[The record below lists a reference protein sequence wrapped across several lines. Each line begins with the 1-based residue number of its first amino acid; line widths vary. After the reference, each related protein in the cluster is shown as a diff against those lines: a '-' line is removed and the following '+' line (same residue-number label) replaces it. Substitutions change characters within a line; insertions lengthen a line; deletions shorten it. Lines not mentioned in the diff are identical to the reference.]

1 MSPMNKFLCPA
12 RESSRYLCDRDAEYL
27 VDGALWCNTHARR
40 IIESKT
46 GLASYGIMMVGLQS
60 TAKKEL

>member
-60 TAKKEL
+60 AKKEL